1 MIAIGK
7 KLKQARE
14 AQGYTL
20 EEMEEITNIH
30 IRYLHV
36 MEEDR
41 FDLLPSPFY
50 ARTFLK
56 SYAKRLGLN
65 DQAMVLLYQ
74 SRVEATM
81 KAEQTNAVTS
91 FEKRSATRRMPVV
104 QIEEPPIEE
113 VEVEEIQPVVS
124 QSTSMMIYTPPLTA
138 AIYAKEIS
146 LPSHTEHVPS
156 LLQPEL
162 SEVSKSLPK
171 EQVANEEGQVISEEV
186 DEPTQKLVSTIVE
199 IPTLPEKVI
208 KLPKKKQNKNGS
220 KALWTSLIIILLL
233 AIGGGITYYFYF
245 LR

>member
-7 KLKQARE
+7 KLKQTRE

-30 IRYLHV
+30 IRYLHA
-36 MEEDR
+36 MEEER

-65 DQAMVLLYQ
+65 DHAIVLLYQ
-74 SRVEATM
+74 SRVEATK
-81 KAEQTNAVTS
+81 KAEQTNTVTS

-104 QIEEPPIEE
+104 QIEESPIEE

-124 QSTSMMIYTPPLTA
+124 QATSTMIYTPPLTA
-138 AIYAKEIS
+138 AIYAKEITP
-146 LPSHTEHVPS
+146 PSHTEHVPS

-162 SEVSKSLPK
+162 SEMSKSLPK
-171 EQVANEEGQVISEEV
+171 VQVAKEERQVVLEEV
-186 DEPTQKLVSTIVE
+186 DEPAQKLVSAIVE
-199 IPTLPEKVI
+199 IPTLPEEVI
-208 KLPKKKQNKNGS
+208 KLPKKKQNSGS
-220 KALWTSLIIILLL
+220 KALWISFVGILLL
-233 AIGGGITYYFYF
+233 AIGGGVTYYLYF
-245 LR
+245 LQ